1 MVNAMT
7 LRLLIGIVLVS
18 ALGVN
23 VDAQNWPQWR
33 GPAASGVSS
42 EARLPDRWSD
52 TDNVA
57 WKAKLRGLGISSPI
71 VWGDLVFVTS
81 QAGSGEVR
89 PGPRLVQSG
98 NPLEAGEKP
107 LGSGP
112 TAGDSRVTFLVSALD
127 RRSGRTVW
135 EFEHPAEGPLPS
147 VHEKHNLASPSPATD
162 GERVYAWFGTG
173 QIAAVDLAGKL
184 VWKKHLGTTY
194 GPFDI
199 NWGHALEYFTR
210 ARTLAP
216 GDPDVVQGYE
226 ALVLAYGHSITF
238 EGFIDSD
245 TTGVRSSYGS
255 LVGSVRVVPRL
266 SLGANARFRRRT
278 GTSDALGGGG
288 FVWRVA
294 RATNL
299 SFSALVGDGNTVLP
313 TSDVFGDITH
323 YVGAYEIGGMVR
335 RLSFS
340 GVNVAA
346 FSPVFA
352 WDPGPTRFDV
362 RYTYSQSTFSDS
374 GESTGDHSVFV
385 RETWRRWRRASV
397 NVAYAYG
404 IESFEDLT
412 VDRIGS
418 LGASTLALGAR
429 FTAPSLTMI
438 ATTWEHQWRS
448 NSTALDRFT
457 VGIVQFFP

>member
-1 MVNAMT
+1 MLVPLVTALILVACPQAGSDLRVRAEQLARAGRTVEAIELFKQVVDKDPAYTEARLWIARLDLCLGKTAQAEAGFRAVLAEHPADVDAKIGLGNTLLRKGAVDDALAVLSSAEPEAGQNAD
-7 LRLLIGIVLVS
+7 LFS
-18 ALGVN
+18 ALGR
-23 VDAQNWPQWR
+23 AYR
-33 GPAASGVSS
+33 
-42 EARLPDRWSD
+42 R
-52 TDNVA
+52 
-57 WKAKLRGLGISSPI
+57 
-71 VWGDLVFVTS
+71 
-81 QAGSGEVR
+81 
-89 PGPRLVQSG
+89 
-98 NPLEAGEKP
+98 
-107 LGSGP
+107 
-112 TAGDSRVTFLVSALD
+112 AGDD
-127 RRSGRTVW
+127 
-135 EFEHPAEGPLPS
+135 P
-147 VHEKHNLASPSPATD
+147 
-162 GERVYAWFGTG
+162 
-173 QIAAVDLAGKL
+173 
-184 VWKKHLGTTY
+184 
-194 GPFDI
+194 
-199 NWGHALEYFTR
+199 HALEYFTR
-210 ARTLAP
+210 ARALAP

-245 TTGVRSSYGS
+245 TTGVKSSYGS

>member
-1 MVNAMT
+1 MLVPLVTALILVACPQAGSDLRVRAEQLARAGRT
-7 LRLLIGIVLVS
+7 VEAIELFKQVVDKDPADTEARLWIARLDLRLGKTARAEAGFRAVLAEHPADVDAKIGLGNTLLRKGAVDDALAVLSSAEPEAGQNADLFS
-18 ALGVN
+18 ALGR
-23 VDAQNWPQWR
+23 AYR
-33 GPAASGVSS
+33 
-42 EARLPDRWSD
+42 R
-52 TDNVA
+52 
-57 WKAKLRGLGISSPI
+57 
-71 VWGDLVFVTS
+71 
-81 QAGSGEVR
+81 
-89 PGPRLVQSG
+89 
-98 NPLEAGEKP
+98 
-107 LGSGP
+107 
-112 TAGDSRVTFLVSALD
+112 AGDD
-127 RRSGRTVW
+127 
-135 EFEHPAEGPLPS
+135 P
-147 VHEKHNLASPSPATD
+147 
-162 GERVYAWFGTG
+162 
-173 QIAAVDLAGKL
+173 
-184 VWKKHLGTTY
+184 
-194 GPFDI
+194 
-199 NWGHALEYFTR
+199 HALEYFTR

-288 FVWRVA
+288 LVWRVA

-299 SFSALVGDGNTVLP
+299 SFFALVGDGNTVLP